1 MNNIKSAYVRKRNNK
16 YCVYV
21 DYIDDITGKKKQK
34 NHGSFTSKKDADK
47 LLVKIKNDIN
57 NNKYSA
63 PSDITFVDRC
73 YKYYEDK
80 KSYQSPNTTKTTNY
94 MIKNHI
100 EPFFK
105 DTKLSDITISMF
117 QYFINELYSKDRK
130 LKTITLARNISIAVL
145 NEAYRLKEIN
155 EKISD
160 FIVYPKKDKD
170 VTTDIYSLD
179 EVKYLLERVN
189 GHKSLEIP
197 IHLFCYC
204 GMRIGE
210 IAGLTFDDIDYENNI
225 INVNKILINDN
236 KKFIFKKPKTTSSIR
251 SITSPSHVI
260 ELIKL
265 ERKRQNLLKLQGK
278 LLNEKN
284 IICLNSR
291 NTYWRASVFA
301 KTYKDFMKIIHLR
314 YVRPHALRHIHATLL
329 LLGGTDM
336 KTVSGRLGHSDVKIT
351 MNTYSHVLN
360 EMDRKA
366 VENIEKILL

>member
-1 MNNIKSAYVRKRNNK
+1 MNNIKSCYIRKRNNK
-16 YCVYV
+16 HYVYIE
-21 DYIDDITGKKKQK
+21 YIDETGKKKQK
-34 NHGSFTSKKDADK
+34 NCGSFENKKEADK

-57 NNKYSA
+57 NNKYSI
-63 PSDITFVDRC
+63 PSSITFVDRC
-73 YKYYEDK
+73 YKYYNDK
-80 KSYQSPNTTKTTNY
+80 ENYHSPNTTKTAKY

-100 EPFFK
+100 APYFK
-105 DTKLSDITISMF
+105 DIKLTDITTSMF
-117 QYFINELYSKDRK
+117 QSFINDLYNKDRK
-130 LKTITLARNISIAVL
+130 LKTITLARNISIAVI

-170 VTTDIYSLD
+170 VTTDIYNLN
-179 EVKYLLERVN
+179 EVKYLLEQIKGN
-189 GHKSLEIP
+189 LTLEIP
-197 IHLFCYC
+197 INLFCYC

-210 IAGLTFDDIDYENNI
+210 ITALTFDDIDYENNI
-225 INVNKILINDN
+225 IDINKILINDN
-236 KKFIFKKPKTTSSIR
+236 KEFLFKKPKTTGSVR
-251 SITSPSHVI
+251 SIAAPAHVI
-260 ELIKL
+260 ELIKT

-278 LLNEKN
+278 LVNKKN

-291 NTYWRASVFA
+291 NGYWRASVFA
-301 KTYKDFMKIIHLR
+301 KTYRQFISTINMR